1 MLNNHCCS
9 ARSYASKRIEVI
21 ELLLNAA
28 KQGANLLDKKI
39 DYQLLIVFQNYLIAV
54 MDSLTQKTNYNFSTM
69 YMRFN
74 VNIANYEPKVQ
85 VQKTVE
91 FLISI
96 VEKL

>member
-1 MLNNHCCS
+1 MLNNCYS
-9 ARSYASKRIEVI
+9 ARSYANKRTEII

-28 KQGANLLDKKI
+28 KQGANLLGKKI

-54 MDSLTQKTNYNFSTM
+54 MGLLTQKTNYNFSIM

-74 VNIANYEPKVQ
+74 ADIANHEPQVQ

-96 VEKL
+96 IEKL